1 VQVKVCLY
9 SDASAPAIIHYLPP
23 TVTSVRHLPY
33 NNDGTDDLRLTGQ
46 VGGLPTGGSAY
57 AGFTPAEMDGA
68 IAGADADVVSGGQL
82 RNQDQPR
89 STKINQDQPRS
100 TKIERLALCFFC
112 AHILTRLYIFL
123 LCSLFLVYSFSFSY
137 THTLVLLCP
146 LVSSCVLLCPLVSS
160 CVLLCPLVSSCVLL
174 CQVSTL
180 SAKTTAQTTRDAAQT
195 AFDLAVSAHEDC
207 TQPAVAPPTDPVCTS
222 EEAAM
227 TLKEADLAAAETD
240 VYVKGRTYD
249 AALGKKNNLVEAKN
263 TPYTYQYVEL
273 LGSNFAS
280 EGMEGKFAFAVDF
293 KHSDT
298 LVSGPPPD
306 GLGQR
311 WLLRQKTY
319 GGTVSACNTTDD
331 TPCCPVWTHTRLV
344 CKVPQASG
352 AWLNIVYCF
361 EQLF

>member
-1 VQVKVCLY
+1 
-9 SDASAPAIIHYLPP
+9 
-23 TVTSVRHLPY
+23 
-33 NNDGTDDLRLTGQ
+33 
-46 VGGLPTGGSAY
+46 
-57 AGFTPAEMDGA
+57 
-68 IAGADADVVSGGQL
+68 
-82 RNQDQPR
+82 
-89 STKINQDQPRS
+89 
-100 TKIERLALCFFC
+100 
-112 AHILTRLYIFL
+112 
-123 LCSLFLVYSFSFSY
+123 
-137 THTLVLLCP
+137 
-146 LVSSCVLLCPLVSS
+146 
-160 CVLLCPLVSSCVLL
+160 L

-207 TQPAVAPPTDPVCTS
+207 TQPAVTPSTDPVCTS

-227 TLKEADLAAAETD
+227 TSKEADLAAAETNL
-240 VYVKGRTYD
+240 YVKGRTYD
-249 AALGKKNNLVEAKN
+249 AALIKKNNLMEAKN

-280 EGMEGKFAFAVDF
+280 EGMDQDDPFAFAVDF

-311 WLLRQKTY
+311 WLLRQKTN

-352 AWLNIVYCF
+352 AWLKIVYCF
-361 EQLF
+361 ETLF

>member
-68 IAGADADVVSGGQL
+68 IADADADVVSGGQL

-100 TKIERLALCFFC
+100 TKINQDRETCSL
-112 AHILTRLYIFL
+112 FL
-123 LCSLFLVYSFSFSY
+123 LCSHTHSFVYFSPVFSFSRVLVFFLLH
-137 THTLVLLCP
+137 TH
-146 LVSSCVLLCPLVSS
+146 SCPLVSS

-280 EGMEGKFAFAVDF
+280 EGMEEGKFAFAVDF

>member
-1 VQVKVCLY
+1 
-9 SDASAPAIIHYLPP
+9 
-23 TVTSVRHLPY
+23 
-33 NNDGTDDLRLTGQ
+33 
-46 VGGLPTGGSAY
+46 
-57 AGFTPAEMDGA
+57 
-68 IAGADADVVSGGQL
+68 
-82 RNQDQPR
+82 
-89 STKINQDQPRS
+89 
-100 TKIERLALCFFC
+100 
-112 AHILTRLYIFL
+112 
-123 LCSLFLVYSFSFSY
+123 
-137 THTLVLLCP
+137 
-146 LVSSCVLLCPLVSS
+146 
-160 CVLLCPLVSSCVLL
+160 L

-280 EGMEGKFAFAVDF
+280 EGMEEGKFAFAVDF